1 VTTYPTGPTAA
12 FVVSGARVFDGTS
25 VRDRVD
31 VLVDGC
37 TIASV
42 ASSVDVPPGVI
53 RVDGAGRT
61 LLPGLIDAHIHVRP
75 PGLAELAITFGVTTV
90 LDMGSEA
97 ALMLPYRE
105 QAERRN
111 DIADIRS
118 SSAAATPAG
127 GHPAAL
133 VGLLFEQPLP
143 TLDAAVDAEA
153 FVDARLAE
161 RADYIK
167 LVIEDGSMF
176 GRRLPTLTQEM
187 SDAVVRAAHDRGKLA
202 VAHVHTLAAARQ
214 AVHSGVDGL
223 AHLFLD
229 APADDELIEA
239 LVSQDVFVTPTLTLL
254 QAMVGIRTGERLA
267 EDPRV
272 VPYLPDGWARNL
284 GRAYRFDTAG
294 RYEHALATVARLR
307 GAGVA
312 LLAGTDAA
320 CLGVVGTAPGVSV
333 HRELALLVGAGL
345 TPLEALAAATAVP
358 AERLRLGDR
367 GRIASGFQADLLLVD
382 GDPTIDIND
391 TLNIVG
397 VWRRGA
403 RLARG

>member
-1 VTTYPTGPTAA
+1 VAPA
-12 FVVSGARVFDGTS
+12 FVVVGARVFDGAS
-25 VRDRVD
+25 IRDGVD
-31 VLVDGC
+31 VLVEG
-37 TIASV
+37 ASIV
-42 ASSVDVPPGVI
+42 AVGPAIPLPEGVVRI
-53 RVDGAGRT
+53 DGAGRT
-61 LLPGLIDAHIHVRP
+61 LLPGLIDGHIHVRP
-75 PGLAELAITFGVTTV
+75 PGLAEVAITFGVTTV

-118 SSAAATPAG
+118 SSAAATPTG

-133 VGLLFEQPLP
+133 VGLLFEKPLP
-143 TLDAAVDAEA
+143 TLDRAADADA
-153 FVDARLAE
+153 FVDARLADG
-161 RADYIK
+161 ADYIK
-167 LVIEDGSMF
+167 LVIEDGAMF

-214 AVHSGVDGL
+214 AVRSGVDGL
-223 AHLFLD
+223 VHLFLD

-254 QAMVGIRTGERLA
+254 QAMVGIRTGQRLA
-267 EDPRV
+267 EDSRV
-272 VPYLPDGWARNL
+272 LPFLPAGWAKNL
-284 GRAYRFDTAG
+284 GRAYRFDTAA
-294 RYEHALATVARLR
+294 RYEHAVTTVSSLR
-307 GAGVA
+307 EAGVA

-333 HRELALLVGAGL
+333 HRELELFVEAGL

-358 AERLRLGDR
+358 AERFGLGDR
-367 GRIASGFQADLLLVD
+367 GRIAPGAQADLLLVN
-382 GDPTIDIND
+382 GDPTIDIDD
-391 TLNIVG
+391 TLNIIG

>member
-1 VTTYPTGPTAA
+1 MAA
-12 FVVSGARVFDGTS
+12 DARANGFVVSGARVFDGAS
-25 VRDRVD
+25 VRHGVD
-31 VLVDGC
+31 VLVEG
-37 TIASV
+37 ASIV
-42 ASSVDVPPGVI
+42 GVGPSLEVPPGVI

-118 SSAAATPAG
+118 SSAAATPTG

-133 VGLLFEQPLP
+133 VGLLFEAPLP
-143 TLDAAVDAEA
+143 TLDTAADARA

-161 RADYIK
+161 GGDYIK
-167 LVIEDGSMF
+167 LVIEDGAMF
-176 GRRLPTLTQEM
+176 GRRLPTLTQQM
-187 SDAVVRAAHDRGKLA
+187 SDAVVRAAGDRGRLA

-214 AVHSGVDGL
+214 AVRSGVDGL
-223 AHLFLD
+223 VHLFLD

-239 LVSQDVFVTPTLTLL
+239 LVSQDMFVTPTLTLL
-254 QAMVGIRTGERLA
+254 QAMVGIRTGQRLA

-272 VPYLPDGWARNL
+272 VPYLPEGWARNL
-284 GRAYRFDTAG
+284 GRAYRFDTAA
-294 RYEHALATVARLR
+294 RYEHAVATVVRLR
-307 GAGVA
+307 EAGVP

-333 HRELALLVGAGL
+333 HRELELLVEAGL
-345 TPLEALAAATAVP
+345 TPLAALAAATAVP
-358 AERLRLGDR
+358 AGRFGLADR
-367 GRIASGFQADLLLVD
+367 GRIAPGLQADLLLVD
-382 GDPTIDIND
+382 GDPTVDIDD
-391 TLNIVG
+391 SLNIVG